1 MIAGIAGRNDWPL
14 QCSGDDELT
23 LWVSGNFGNYQLF
36 FTWMQVLEIFHL
48 ACVFETKIPRSRR
61 PEVQKLIA
69 RINERLWLGHFELW
83 MEDGTIM
90 FRESIPLVGGVSTS
104 IGQCEAMLGS
114 ALDTCERYYTA
125 FEFVLAAKT
134 ASEAIKIALFETAGE
149 A

>member
-1 MIAGIAGRNDWPL
+1 VIAGIAGRNDWPL

-90 FRESIPLVGGVSTS
+90 FRESIPLVGGGLDVNWTMR
-104 IGQCEAMLGS
+104 GDAWQRAGHLR
-114 ALDTCERYYTA
+114 ALLHR
-125 FEFVLAAKT
+125 V
-134 ASEAIKIALFETAGE
+134 
-149 A
+149 